1 MMGII
6 SPIATDTNGNPV
18 LTGSMQALGKDDF
31 LQLLVAQLTHQ
42 DPLEPMDDTQFIAEL
57 AQFSSLEQLQNM
69 NESINN
75 SLAWDYLQMQTINNT
90 MATSLIGRDIKAT
103 FNNIYLDEEN
113 LPKIN
118 YSTTDFASEVKIDI
132 LNMDG
137 TVVRT
142 LTQEDIEAGSNSIVW
157 DGKDMNGNR
166 LESGYYTISISATD
180 SSGES
185 FTPSTFVE
193 GRVTGVLYRDG
204 AAYLQ
209 VNGLEIALAEVT
221 AIKDAS
227 LEDEG

>member
-1 MMGII
+1 MGII